1 MMSHALA
8 YNQPCERPAPP
19 GPIDSGLIGR
29 DNVVVVVSPPE
40 VEKNQQISSTVSS
53 LPLV

>member
-1 MMSHALA
+1 MSHALA

-29 DNVVVVVSPPE
+29 DDVVAVVVFLLQKW
-40 VEKNQQISSTVSS
+40 EKSTNQQ
-53 LPLV
+53 